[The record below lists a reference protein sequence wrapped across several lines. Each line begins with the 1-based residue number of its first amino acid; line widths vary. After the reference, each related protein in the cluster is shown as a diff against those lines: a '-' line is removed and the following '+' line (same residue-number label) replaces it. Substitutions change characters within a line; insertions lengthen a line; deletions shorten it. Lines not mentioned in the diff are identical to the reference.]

1 MNVNKFKDLLDDQND
16 WPEYYTFKFVI
27 KTELK
32 AQLVDALSDQKV
44 TEKLSKNGKYTSV
57 TSRLYAN
64 NADDIIEVYAKVK
77 KIDGVLAL

>member
-1 MNVNKFKDLLDDQND
+1 MDINKFKQLLDEQND

-27 KTELK
+27 KTEQK
-32 AQLVDALSDQKV
+32 ANLLRVLTDHKI

-64 NADDIIEVYAKVK
+64 EAQDIIDVYQAVK
-77 KIDGVLAL
+77 KVDGVLSL